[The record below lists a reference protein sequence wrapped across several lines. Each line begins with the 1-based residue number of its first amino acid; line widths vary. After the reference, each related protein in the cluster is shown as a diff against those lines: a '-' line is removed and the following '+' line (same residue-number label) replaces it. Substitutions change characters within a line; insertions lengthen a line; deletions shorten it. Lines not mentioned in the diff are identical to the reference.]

1 MSKELSALEQV
12 LVTTIQK
19 ASTTTGEV
27 YDATKGVTI
36 KAVDFASQQIPD
48 VIHQLLLWK
57 MWENVVIW
65 TVSLGVIWLFFR
77 LNKWFLAREAAA
89 NLAKEYYD
97 HVPHSMFMIF
107 GGVSMVLGGATSAVI
122 ALLTIIKIIVAPKL
136 YVLEYAAGLLK

>member
-1 MSKELSALEQV
+1 MSKEISPLEQV
-12 LVTTIQK
+12 LVDTIKK
-19 ASTTTGEV
+19 ASNATGEAI
-27 YDATKGVTI
+27 DAAKGVTV

-89 NLAKEYYD
+89 KLAKEYYD
-97 HVPHSMFMIF
+97 DVPHSMFMIF
-107 GGVSMVLGGATSAVI
+107 GGIFMVLGGAASAVT

-136 YVLEYAAGLLK
+136 YLIEYAAGLLK